1 MTQAVKETPKKIKG
15 QISGRYYAFLVKRAE
30 RERCRVSAVIRDIV
44 SWAVKTDIRLGE
56 TGVFYNDIAAK
67 GHHVSCHF
75 LAEGVL
81 LEKWKNLKKLNGIT
95 NDSQMIR
102 FAVISA
108 YKLEQTKR
116 LEAQQTQQTLNF

>member
-1 MTQAVKETPKKIKG
+1 MTQAIKEKPKKIKG
-15 QISGRYYAFLVKRAE
+15 QISGKFYAFLVKRAE
-30 RERCRVSAVIRDIV
+30 RDRCRVSEIIRDIV
-44 SWAVKTDIRLGE
+44 LWAVKTDIRLGE
-56 TGVFYNDIAAK
+56 TNVFYNDIVAK

-81 LEKWKNLKKLNGIT
+81 LKKWENLKKLNGIT

-108 YKLEQTKR
+108 YKLEHTKKV
-116 LEAQQTQQTLNF
+116 EAQQTLNF